1 MFDNNSLFHLLEVS
15 ILTTNMIRKRESIVK
30 HIEYEAPVDPAV
42 VDAFMGKY
50 STGKERAG
58 LTSYFPFAR
67 LMMKGYVKTCKELVS
82 NVDTLNEI
90 KNADMIVSTSMFCC
104 STYIADI
111 FDKPIIYVHPGPL
124 ALIGPWAQVPLPP
137 SYVPLIGS
145 GTTDDM
151 TFMQRTKNLVV
162 SNIKSVLL
170 DAFVTYHFKTFQKE
184 MGSTST
190 QSYAQLF
197 GKAELYII
205 ASVDF
210 VFEYAHPLMPS
221 RFFFYIYKQGQIL

>member
-1 MFDNNSLFHLLEVS
+1 MV
-15 ILTTNMIRKRESIVK
+15 RKRESIVK

-58 LTSYFPFAR
+58 LTTYLPFAG
-67 LMMKGYVKTCKELVS
+67 LVMNGFVKTCKELVS
-82 NVDTLNEI
+82 NDETLNEI
-90 KNADMIVSTSMFCC
+90 KNADLLVSISVFCC
-104 STYIADI
+104 SSYIAEI

-124 ALIGPWAQVPLPP
+124 AAVGPWAQVPLPP

-145 GTTDDM
+145 GTTDEM
-151 TFMQRTKNLVV
+151 TFMERTKNFVV
-162 SNIKSVLL
+162 SNIKSVML
-170 DAFVTYHFKTFQKE
+170 DTFVTYYFKAFQKE

-190 QSYAQLF
+190 QSYSQLF
-197 GKAELYII
+197 GKGELYIV
-205 ASVDF
+205 ATVDF

-221 RFFFYIYKQGQIL
+221 TFFAISDFQ